1 MGDARDGAAN
11 ARLVVIQDGKKT
23 VLETVPWTPPS
34 GVMHTTYRLTYDAA
48 SGTAGVTVN
57 EDLGK
62 GAVAIGPM
70 PLGFRFALHS
80 LQMEAVNAGILHG
93 LFPRLS
99 MVKLIGTRKP

>member
-1 MGDARDGAAN
+1 
-11 ARLVVIQDGKKT
+11 VIQDGKKT
-23 VLETVPWTPPS
+23 VMETVPWTPPR

-70 PLGFRFALHS
+70 PRESALRCIRCKWKPSMPGFCTGFFRGFQWS
-80 LQMEAVNAGILHG
+80 N
-93 LFPRLS
+93 
-99 MVKLIGTRKP
+99 